1 MQNNKPVL
9 DLDLVAKEI
18 YNHRS
23 MVDYEF
29 NVHSNGLW
37 GFSYKQGR
45 QIGDNYREGTS
56 EEKEGV
62 LLAIDMF
69 IINVSAVN
77 NDNILQEIRDY
88 LVEALAD
95 QVSWSIN

>member
-9 DLDLVAKEI
+9 DLDLVVKEI

-23 MVDYEF
+23 MVNYEF

-37 GFSYKQGR
+37 GFSFKQGHQCR
-45 QIGDNYREGTS
+45 DGYRKGTS

-69 IINVSAVN
+69 IINASAVN
-77 NDNILQEIRDY
+77 NDNILQEIRNY
-88 LVEALAD
+88 LVETLAD

>member
-9 DLDLVAKEI
+9 DLDLVVKEI

-37 GFSYKQGR
+37 GFSFKQGH
-45 QIGDNYREGTS
+45 QGSDNYRYGTS

-69 IINVSAVN
+69 IINASAVN

-88 LVEALAD
+88 LVETLAD